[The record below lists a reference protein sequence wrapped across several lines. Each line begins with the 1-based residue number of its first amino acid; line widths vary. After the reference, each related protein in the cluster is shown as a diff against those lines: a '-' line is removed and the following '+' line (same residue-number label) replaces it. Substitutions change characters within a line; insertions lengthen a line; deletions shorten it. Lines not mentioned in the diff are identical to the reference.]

1 VRLGHGVDEIDGNG
15 VIVAGER
22 ITSKTVIWTA
32 GVAPSPAGKWLNAET
47 DLAGRVRVQND
58 LSVPGFPEIFVVGD
72 TATLNQDGS
81 PLGGVA
87 QVAIQQGRHVG
98 VTIRRRVNGG
108 LPPRPFRYV
117 DKGTMAVVG
126 PGYAVMQSGK
136 VHMKGPFAWVIW
148 AIIHIL
154 SLAQPGLRFSVFVQ
168 WMWTLLTR
176 QPGSR
181 LIVNYRAPARGAP
194 MSGTGTGVEQVG
206 PPGEPVTSARAF

>member
-1 VRLGHGVDEIDGNG
+1 VDQIDGNG

-32 GVAPSPAGKWLNAET
+32 GVAPSPAGKWLSAET
-47 DLAGRVRVQND
+47 DHAGRVRVQPD
-58 LSVPGFPEIFVVGD
+58 LSVPGFPEIFVAGD
-72 TATLNQDGS
+72 TATLNQDGK

-87 QVAIQQGRHVG
+87 QVAMQQGRYAG
-98 VTIRRRVNGG
+98 VTIRRRVQGES
-108 LPPRPFRYV
+108 PQRPFHYI

-136 VHMKGPFAWVIW
+136 VHMKGSFAWIIW

-154 SLAQPGLRFSVFVQ
+154 SLAQPGLRISVFVQ
-168 WMWTLLTR
+168 WMWTLLAH

-181 LIVNYRAPARGAP
+181 LIVNYRTPARETPQSSSETVLGH
-194 MSGTGTGVEQVG
+194 
-206 PPGEPVTSARAF
+206 